1 MKQKIT
7 KEFKSAHRM
16 KGAVKDKTSLMKL
29 RKKILSFYAK
39 EGRDLPWRNT
49 NNPYHILV
57 SEFMLQQT
65 QAGRVREYYERFIS
79 KLPDLQSLA
88 RVKTPVL
95 LKLWSGLGYNS
106 RALRLRTAAQELLR
120 IYDGKFPQ
128 EEALLQKL
136 PGIGE
141 YTSAAILAFAFNKP
155 VPVVDINI
163 RRVLLH
169 ELGLDNSVSNEEL
182 RVIAKQLIPRGKSAL
197 WHNALMDYGAS
208 LSAGVKKLYPPL
220 TRQSSFKGSR
230 REARGYI
237 LKTLLK
243 EKTAE
248 KKSLLSGIQ
257 HPEKEDILAQLEEEN
272 FLTVKNGIVR
282 LK

>member
-1 MKQKIT
+1 
-7 KEFKSAHRM
+7 M
-16 KGAVKDKTSLMKL
+16 KGSVKDKTSLMKL

-128 EEALLQKL
+128 EEKLLQKL

-169 ELGLDNSVSNEEL
+169 ELGLDNNVSNDEL
-182 RVIAKQLIPRGKSAL
+182 REIAKQLIPRGKSAL